1 MPAAKENLGVS
12 LHCHSEGEFFT
23 REEAVGDGDRQ
34 RHREIHRERNRE
46 TGETHRERISG
57 DMWKEVMPSAKFQ
70 SQHEV
75 T

>member
-46 TGETHRERISG
+46 TGETHREDIWGHVEG
-57 DMWKEVMPSAKFQ
+57 DHAF
-70 SQHEV
+70 SQVPV
-75 T
+75 TA